1 MCGAETLLGYTY
13 CHRGRSIGCIAN
25 EAILHLQSSLT
36 KYRSYNYIRFQIS
49 TGSRYT
55 EGSSRRA
62 GFCQGCTRPS
72 FQAVIGV
79 LFVSC
84 GKSRTRLRTGQ
95 IVSSL
100 RRNQHRV
107 LPNWGAISF
116 HPAAQYNKDIEIV
129 NRNRGTELRKPIPVT
144 YHRLPLLSLH
154 HGGLR

>member
-1 MCGAETLLGYTY
+1 MHSLG
-13 CHRGRSIGCIAN
+13 
-25 EAILHLQSSLT
+25 
-36 KYRSYNYIRFQIS
+36 
-49 TGSRYT
+49 
-55 EGSSRRA
+55 
-62 GFCQGCTRPS
+62 
-72 FQAVIGV
+72 
-79 LFVSC
+79 

-154 HGGLR
+154 HGGLIRKKCPGRSYLPSSVADHWLRQPTFHAACAYVDLCCPYLLRELSAAASLCLVALVCSSVVRK